1 MTVHPL
7 AWGKRKR
14 ESLEMIKAKI
24 VRLVAIALAAAA
36 FLLMLGGGAL
46 AVARRGLLPQFP
58 WLDAKAWLPADDELV
73 TLVLARVDIGL
84 VAALVGAVLFAI
96 GVLTAMRRSAWL
108 RAEIR
113 RREDGRRR
121 VQQYRAD
128 EGRSPYDS
136 RLEPFIG
143 TPAVRGGREADRR
156 VA

>member
-1 MTVHPL
+1 
-7 AWGKRKR
+7 
-14 ESLEMIKAKI
+14 MIKAKI
-24 VRLVAIALAAAA
+24 VRLLAIALAAAA
-36 FLLMLGGGAL
+36 FLLMLVGGAL

-58 WLDAKAWLPADDELV
+58 WLDPKAWLPADELV

-84 VAALVGAVLFAI
+84 VAALVGAVLFAT
-96 GVLTAMRRSAWL
+96 GVITAMRRSAWL

-143 TPAVRGGREADRR
+143 TPPVPGREADRR